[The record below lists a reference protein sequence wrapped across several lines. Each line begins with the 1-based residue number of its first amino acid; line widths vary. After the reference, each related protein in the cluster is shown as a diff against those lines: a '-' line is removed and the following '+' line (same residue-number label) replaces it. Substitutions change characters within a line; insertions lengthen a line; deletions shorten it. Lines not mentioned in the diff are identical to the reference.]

1 MKHKIAVVKRKRISY
16 KGDLISVECFV
27 EYIVIRVSYLDKL
40 QFVEQNE
47 NKHKVQY
54 LLRFALDFEHKLS

>member
-27 EYIVIRVSYLDKL
+27 EYIVIQVSYLDKL
-40 QFVEQNE
+40 QFES
-47 NKHKVQY
+47 
-54 LLRFALDFEHKLS
+54 LSP